1 MTLNEGKTYK
11 FRYLADVY
19 SKSDV
24 RYLKVCLADGPDSA
38 NYIVRPLA
46 SQLKH
51 GPTYPLYC
59 KVLSIEDNGFVHLAQ
74 DEMSFYKEIYKP
86 DQAYSFV
93 ILEEIDPTPAG
104 VRRVILEC
112 QETKLT
118 HTYTCFDGMS
128 LPVGNVVK
136 YFIKL
141 LDKNGHAAIHF
152 IKKEE
157 ELSEFLPENVFKS
170 IGHEDLKEHFFDNIE
185 EWTNIH
191 KAINAKVN
199 KMKVKLTL
207 NNRLWIFDY
216 VRVLILVTIL
226 PDAASLEDVEKCCI
240 LIKDIESWILN
251 ESGLLYRFNEQNR
264 EETRRKSETMI
275 SKSDNTLEAISIIKN
290 NKQVEFVQDIVD
302 KSSRGIQ
309 CEYKTISILL
319 RIIGLNRDIIQNN
332 ISAFSQLIEFNS
344 SDFGDDD
351 IAERIVNV
359 LANYISRER
368 KLLNQELH
376 LGRKKEIDKKVLS
389 DLIIGIGTLFN
400 FCNSKELGKDNDL
413 SLNQDKLFLAL
424 CKYVG
429 YLCSKEKALQLVNR
443 SLLFLTGKGADGAI
457 DGNIL
462 RSVSEDPD
470 ALADNILSIENV
482 GSRSVAERYK
492 DNLHINYVNDNIV
505 IYRGNRLQ
513 GKDNIDLSTCVFTL
527 PDVSLQLHDL
537 SALEEWDSSYDLL
550 YYREKWKE
558 YLNKTVFHMDV
569 EEASDYVHIK
579 VKPVNPAKSN
589 LIFCTRTDTDIKCDG
604 VIHYRGYC
612 PNFLCSDLT
621 KIFRS
626 NMEFLAKIDKRE
638 DSKINFNI
646 TRNIRDFS
654 NKLAENQ
661 ESECIGMCL
670 SIQGKRA
677 FFITTNGITCSSY
690 LQYEYEVMEGD
701 MFALN
706 VDASVDP
713 KFFPVAS
720 LVREL
725 PKTHNREALLTNQ
738 LDLLSKDNK
747 VAFYG
752 SKEKKEQSKQLPNIH
767 LIFDALFHIYKD
779 KVTRYNL
786 YQIARLVCLVEN
798 RSLAN
803 YYASCI
809 QYMEMM
815 ECFERN
821 IPVEYSFEEV
831 QLHSSQFEKY
841 PSLQNHK
848 RMHDLLCNFGAENDI
863 DALYALSTN
872 KELPDRVNRFAR
884 LSLAYALIESVTD
897 DEKITGKIKNLAISE
912 IGNDSDDEVI
922 TNENEVDDEDD
933 EALSI
938 DEKTAEKEESH
949 DDGVEEF
956 QVDDTPEEDI
966 MDMVETQE
974 RTEEKPKAVEPVEPN
989 SKKLCFFENGSYII
1003 SISPDVDGIT
1013 HQVSYTEKSIQMFV
1027 LQCYGNG
1034 NINKIPVKNLSNL
1047 REEYEYRNGVYRE
1060 TTLERCLIV
1069 GPNDYVLALYTSN
1082 NKDYCRLAS
1091 VASVVVHSSL
1101 GLRGTPVICS
1111 NDIQKISWYALS
1123 AAKSANLSAMIR
1135 EASTGSGVQM
1145 DDDNYSNELLWIKQN
1160 ILNESVNHVETAPQQ
1175 VELNDNEVIRLLD
1188 AGEHKLLLE
1197 IFDQFTIVGRT
1208 VPKGQALAREAL
1220 SAVKDPESF
1229 WKLIDLLLEC
1239 NINVYRKPITDVID
1253 DSSLLQSFKPD
1264 TKMLDRL
1271 VNSVFNYDDKYNH
1284 SLAFV
1289 YHYRDSLSDKAKD
1302 FIYNTCSVLA
1312 KPSDY
1317 KLFSE
1322 IVDLDFDED
1331 VEVLLE
1337 DAVPASY
1344 YRLYELLDKYRAEYG
1359 KVEAKRV
1366 AHKIIDGMID
1376 KSTSAQVFKQLVNYA
1391 ILEHISGHEHLGA
1404 IKRIL
1409 TEGYHAFGILCSKKE
1424 SKIETQRIVSQVA
1437 AGVRKKKACSVL
1449 GVYQNHYVLTSSN
1462 GLSTL
1467 LPKNCANRE
1476 YHVGHSLRVH
1486 IVHVDAQHHTLF
1498 VSEKPNSDIQTVMSL
1513 PLLILNEEIEVRF
1526 SNIGKIVPSAIKC
1539 FSRTQIQINHYPDG
1553 FDYKKKYRGKVIKRI
1568 DYFTYEVQLLSPIE

>member
-1 MTLNEGKTYK
+1 M
-11 FRYLADVY
+11 
-19 SKSDV
+19 
-24 RYLKVCLADGPDSA
+24 
-38 NYIVRPLA
+38 
-46 SQLKH
+46 
-51 GPTYPLYC
+51 
-59 KVLSIEDNGFVHLAQ
+59 
-74 DEMSFYKEIYKP
+74 
-86 DQAYSFV
+86 
-93 ILEEIDPTPAG
+93 
-104 VRRVILEC
+104 
-112 QETKLT
+112 
-118 HTYTCFDGMS
+118 
-128 LPVGNVVK
+128 
-136 YFIKL
+136 
-141 LDKNGHAAIHF
+141 
-152 IKKEE
+152 
-157 ELSEFLPENVFKS
+157 
-170 IGHEDLKEHFFDNIE
+170 
-185 EWTNIH
+185 
-191 KAINAKVN
+191 
-199 KMKVKLTL
+199 
-207 NNRLWIFDY
+207 
-216 VRVLILVTIL
+216 
-226 PDAASLEDVEKCCI
+226 
-240 LIKDIESWILN
+240 
-251 ESGLLYRFNEQNR
+251 
-264 EETRRKSETMI
+264 
-275 SKSDNTLEAISIIKN
+275 
-290 NKQVEFVQDIVD
+290 
-302 KSSRGIQ
+302 
-309 CEYKTISILL
+309 
-319 RIIGLNRDIIQNN
+319 
-332 ISAFSQLIEFNS
+332 
-344 SDFGDDD
+344 
-351 IAERIVNV
+351 
-359 LANYISRER
+359 
-368 KLLNQELH
+368 
-376 LGRKKEIDKKVLS
+376 
-389 DLIIGIGTLFN
+389 
-400 FCNSKELGKDNDL
+400 
-413 SLNQDKLFLAL
+413 
-424 CKYVG
+424 
-429 YLCSKEKALQLVNR
+429 
-443 SLLFLTGKGADGAI
+443 
-457 DGNIL
+457 
-462 RSVSEDPD
+462 
-470 ALADNILSIENV
+470 
-482 GSRSVAERYK
+482 
-492 DNLHINYVNDNIV
+492 
-505 IYRGNRLQ
+505 
-513 GKDNIDLSTCVFTL
+513 
-527 PDVSLQLHDL
+527 
-537 SALEEWDSSYDLL
+537 
-550 YYREKWKE
+550 
-558 YLNKTVFHMDV
+558 
-569 EEASDYVHIK
+569 
-579 VKPVNPAKSN
+579 
-589 LIFCTRTDTDIKCDG
+589 
-604 VIHYRGYC
+604 
-612 PNFLCSDLT
+612 
-621 KIFRS
+621 
-626 NMEFLAKIDKRE
+626 
-638 DSKINFNI
+638 
-646 TRNIRDFS
+646 
-654 NKLAENQ
+654 
-661 ESECIGMCL
+661 

-690 LQYEYEVMEGD
+690 LQYEYEVREGD

-747 VAFYG
+747 VVFYG
-752 SKEKKEQSKQLPNIH
+752 SEDKKEQSEQLPNIH
-767 LIFDALFHIYKD
+767 LILDGLFHIYED

-897 DEKITGKIKNLAISE
+897 DEEITGKIKNLAISE

-949 DDGVEEF
+949 DDGVEKV

-974 RTEEKPKAVEPVEPN
+974 RTEEKPEAVELVEPD

-1101 GLRGTPVICS
+1101 GLRGTPVVCS
-1111 NDIQKISWYALS
+1111 NDMQKISWYALS

-1197 IFDQFTIVGRT
+1197 IFDQFTKVGRT
-1208 VPKGQALAREAL
+1208 VPKGQALAREGL

-1302 FIYNTCSVLA
+1302 FIYNTCSVL
-1312 KPSDY
+1312 
-1317 KLFSE
+1317 
-1322 IVDLDFDED
+1322 
-1331 VEVLLE
+1331 
-1337 DAVPASY
+1337 
-1344 YRLYELLDKYRAEYG
+1344 
-1359 KVEAKRV
+1359 
-1366 AHKIIDGMID
+1366 
-1376 KSTSAQVFKQLVNYA
+1376 
-1391 ILEHISGHEHLGA
+1391 
-1404 IKRIL
+1404 
-1409 TEGYHAFGILCSKKE
+1409 
-1424 SKIETQRIVSQVA
+1424 
-1437 AGVRKKKACSVL
+1437 

-1486 IVHVDAQHHTLF
+1486 IVHADAQHHTLF

>member
-1 MTLNEGKTYK
+1 MTLNEGKTYRFK
-11 FRYLADVY
+11 YLADVY
-19 SKSDV
+19 SKSEV
-24 RYLKVCLADGPDSA
+24 RYLKVCLADAPDSA
-38 NYIVRPLA
+38 DYIVRPLA

-51 GPTYPLYC
+51 SPTYPLYC
-59 KVLSIEDNGFVHLAQ
+59 KVLSIENNGFVHLIQ
-74 DEMSFYKEIYKP
+74 DEMSFYKEMYKP
-86 DQAYSFV
+86 GQEYTFV
-93 ILEEIDPTPAG
+93 VLEEIDPTPAG

-112 QETKLT
+112 QETNLT
-118 HTYTCFDGMS
+118 HTYTCFDGMF
-128 LPVGNVVK
+128 LPVGSVVK
-136 YFIKL
+136 NFIKL
-141 LDKNGHAAIHF
+141 LDKNGHTTIHF

-157 ELSEFLPENVFKS
+157 ELSEFLPENVFES
-170 IGHEDLKEHFFDNIE
+170 IGHEDMKEHFFDNIE
-185 EWTNIH
+185 EWTSMH

-199 KMKVKLTL
+199 EMKIKLTL
-207 NNRLWIFDY
+207 NNRLWVFDY
-216 VRVLILVTIL
+216 VRVLVLVTIL
-226 PDAASLEDVEKCCI
+226 PDAASLDDVEKCSI

-251 ESGLLYRFNEQNR
+251 ESGLLNRFNEQNR

-275 SKSDNTLEAISIIKN
+275 CKSDNTLEAISIIKS

-302 KSSRGIQ
+302 KSLQGIQ
-309 CEYKTISILL
+309 CEYKAISILL
-319 RIIGLNRDIIQNN
+319 RIIGLNREIIQNN
-332 ISAFSQLIEFNS
+332 ISAFSQLIELNS
-344 SDFGDDD
+344 SGFGDDD

-368 KLLNQELH
+368 KVLYQELH
-376 LGRKKEIDKKVLS
+376 LGRKKKIDKKVLA

-400 FCNSKELGKDNDL
+400 FCNSKEWGKDNDL

-443 SLLFLTGKGADGAI
+443 SLMFLTGKGADGAI

-470 ALADNILSIENV
+470 ALADNILSIENE

-492 DNLHINYVNDNIV
+492 DNLHINYANDNIV

-537 SALEEWDSSYDLL
+537 SALEEWDSSDDLL
-550 YYREKWKE
+550 YYRDKWKE
-558 YLNKTVFHMDV
+558 YLDAEIFHMDV
-569 EEASDYVHIK
+569 EDTSDYVHIK
-579 VKPVNPAKSN
+579 VKPVKTAKSN
-589 LIFCTRTDTDIKCDG
+589 LIFCTRTDTDIKSDG
-604 VIHYRGYC
+604 VIHYSGYC

-626 NMEFLAKIDKRE
+626 DMEFLAKIDQRE
-638 DSKINFNI
+638 DGKINFNI

-661 ESECIGMCL
+661 NSECIGMCL

-690 LQYEYEVMEGD
+690 LQYEYEVREGD

-725 PKTHNREALLTNQ
+725 PKTHHREALLTNQ

-752 SKEKKEQSKQLPNIH
+752 SEDKREQSEELPNIH
-767 LIFDALFHIYKD
+767 LILDGLFHIYED

-821 IPVEYSFEEV
+821 IPVEYSFKEI

-897 DEKITGKIKNLAISE
+897 DEEITGKIKNLAILE
-912 IGNDSDDEVI
+912 IGSDSDDEVI
-922 TNENEVDDEDD
+922 TNENEVNDEDD

-938 DEKTAEKEESH
+938 EEKIAGKEESH
-949 DDGVEEF
+949 DDGVEDVME
-956 QVDDTPEEDI
+956 DDAQNDV
-966 MDMVETQE
+966 VEIQDSPKDK
-974 RTEEKPKAVEPVEPN
+974 TEAIEPVEPD

-1003 SISPDVDGIT
+1003 SISPNVDGIT
-1013 HQVSYTEKSIQMFV
+1013 HQVSYTEKSNQMFV
-1027 LQCYGNG
+1027 LECYGNG

-1101 GLRGTPVICS
+1101 GLRGTPVVCS
-1111 NDIQKISWYALS
+1111 NEIQKISWYSLS
-1123 AAKSANLSAMIR
+1123 TAKSANLSAMIHA
-1135 EASTGSGVQM
+1135 ASTGQGVQM
-1145 DDDNYSNELLWIKQN
+1145 GDDKYLNELLWIRQN
-1160 ILNESVNHVETAPQQ
+1160 ILNESVNHVKTAPLQI
-1175 VELNDNEVIRLLD
+1175 ESNDNEAIRLLE
-1188 AGEHKLLLE
+1188 ASEYKQLLE
-1197 IFDQFTIVGRT
+1197 LFNQFTKVGRT
-1208 VPKGQALAREAL
+1208 VPKGQALARETL
-1220 SAVKDPESF
+1220 SSVKDLESF

-1239 NINVYRKPITDVID
+1239 NINVYRKPITDAIN

-1264 TKMLDRL
+1264 TNVLDHL
-1271 VNSVFNYDDKYNH
+1271 VNSVFSYDDKYNQ

-1317 KLFSE
+1317 KMFSE
-1322 IVDLDFDED
+1322 IVDLNFDEE
-1331 VEVLLE
+1331 VELLLE

-1344 YRLYELLDKYRAEYG
+1344 YRLYELLDTYRAEYG

-1366 AHKIIDGMID
+1366 AHKIIDDMTD
-1376 KSTSAQVFKQLVNYA
+1376 KSISAQVFKQLVNYA
-1391 ILEHISGHEHLGA
+1391 ILEHISGHEHQSA

-1409 TEGYHAFGILCSKKE
+1409 KEGYHAFCILCSKKE
-1424 SKIETQRIVSQVA
+1424 SRIETQRIVSQVA
-1437 AGVRKKKACSVL
+1437 AGLRKKKDCSII
-1449 GVYQNHYVLTSSN
+1449 GVYHNHYVLTSSN

-1476 YHVGHSLRVH
+1476 YHVGHSLRVY
-1486 IVHVDAQHHTLF
+1486 IVHADAQHHTLF
-1498 VSEKPNSDIQTVMSL
+1498 VSEKPNSDIQKVMSL
-1513 PLLILNEEIEVRF
+1513 PLLVLNEEIEIRF
-1526 SNIGKIVPSAIKC
+1526 SNIGKIIPSVVKC

-1553 FDYKKKYRGKVIKRI
+1553 FDYKKKYKAKVIKKI
-1568 DYFTYEVQLLSPIE
+1568 DYFTYEVQLLRPIE

>member
-19 SKSDV
+19 SKSEV
-24 RYLKVCLADGPDSA
+24 RYLKVCLADDPDSA
-38 NYIVRPLA
+38 DYIVRPLA

-51 GPTYPLYC
+51 GPTYSLYC
-59 KVLSIEDNGFVHLAQ
+59 KVLSIDDNGFVHLAQ
-74 DEMSFYKEIYKP
+74 DEMAFYKEMYKP

-93 ILEEIDPTPAG
+93 ILEEIYPTPAG

-128 LPVGNVVK
+128 LPVGSVVK

-141 LDKNGHAAIHF
+141 LDKNGHVAIHF

-199 KMKVKLTL
+199 EMKVKLTL

-275 SKSDNTLEAISIIKN
+275 SKFDNTLEAISIIKN
-290 NKQVEFVQDIVD
+290 NKQVEFVQNIVD
-302 KSSRGIQ
+302 KSSQGIQ

-319 RIIGLNRDIIQNN
+319 RIIGLNREIIQNN

-368 KLLNQELH
+368 KLLSRELY

-462 RSVSEDPD
+462 RSVSEDPN

-527 PDVSLQLHDL
+527 PEVSLQLHDL
-537 SALEEWDSSYDLL
+537 SALEDWDSSDDLL
-550 YYREKWKE
+550 YYRDKWKE
-558 YLNKTVFHMDV
+558 YLDAEIFHMDV
-569 EEASDYVHIK
+569 EETSDYAHIK
-579 VKPVNPAKSN
+579 VKPVKTAKSN

-604 VIHYRGYC
+604 VIHYSGYC

-626 NMEFLAKIDKRE
+626 NMEFLAKIDQRE
-638 DSKINFNI
+638 DGKINFNI

-690 LQYEYEVMEGD
+690 LQYEYEVREGD

-747 VAFYG
+747 VVFYG
-752 SKEKKEQSKQLPNIH
+752 SEDKKEQSEQLPNIH
-767 LIFDALFHIYKD
+767 LILDGLFHIYED

-897 DEKITGKIKNLAISE
+897 DEEITGKIKNLAISE

-938 DEKTAEKEESH
+938 DEKIAEKEESH
-949 DDGVEEF
+949 DDGVEKV

-974 RTEEKPKAVEPVEPN
+974 RTEEKPEAVELVEPD

-1101 GLRGTPVICS
+1101 GLRGTPVVCS

-1197 IFDQFTIVGRT
+1197 IFDQFTKVGRT

-1239 NINVYRKPITDVID
+1239 NINVYRKPIMDVID

-1302 FIYNTCSVLA
+1302 FIYNTCSVL
-1312 KPSDY
+1312 
-1317 KLFSE
+1317 
-1322 IVDLDFDED
+1322 
-1331 VEVLLE
+1331 
-1337 DAVPASY
+1337 
-1344 YRLYELLDKYRAEYG
+1344 
-1359 KVEAKRV
+1359 
-1366 AHKIIDGMID
+1366 
-1376 KSTSAQVFKQLVNYA
+1376 
-1391 ILEHISGHEHLGA
+1391 
-1404 IKRIL
+1404 
-1409 TEGYHAFGILCSKKE
+1409 
-1424 SKIETQRIVSQVA
+1424 
-1437 AGVRKKKACSVL
+1437 

-1486 IVHVDAQHHTLF
+1486 IVHADAQHHTLF